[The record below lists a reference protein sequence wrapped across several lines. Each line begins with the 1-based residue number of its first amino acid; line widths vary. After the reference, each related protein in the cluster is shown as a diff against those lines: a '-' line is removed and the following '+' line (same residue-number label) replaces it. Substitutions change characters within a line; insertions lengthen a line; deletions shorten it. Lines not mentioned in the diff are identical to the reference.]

1 MIVVRSFVLWGVAL
15 SCAAIA
21 LFAPVLHAQ
30 TPDGGPP
37 TEPQNKQGGGQF
49 QLGTNDGGFL
59 GGKSNGEQFLG
70 KLGRGLNFSGGWNL
84 SAQDNQVAGS
94 DSARQLFQFQNNN
107 SFLNRGGIG
116 PFRQSLNLGVNGK
129 LFNTFNIDANLTNNR
144 VNASLAQL
152 LRLNYDS
159 KKGTR
164 VDLGD
169 VAASLNG
176 NELVPFSRNVQGI
189 RYERDLGGGSKV
201 ATVASVT
208 RAVTRRNTLLGQGT
222 SGPYYLGGGQIVPGT
237 ERIYLNGS
245 ELSPGKDY
253 RLDYPLGTLYFL
265 EGRIVN
271 RSDTVEY
278 TYESLGYNTS
288 PGVLTGTRIDL
299 PAAKGQQFGITML
312 RQSPSGGGR
321 GDGTVTEFFPV
332 AADLNTRYTLSSPIK
347 PGTPVQVRYLERV
360 LVEGI
365 ALDFLVNREL
375 NYIQLRR
382 PLPPDTSVT
391 GISSLRITYTPVLQ
405 LGISGGRD
413 VMGLDTALP
422 LGSNAQAK
430 LQLAQSRDAA
440 RGTVGTGLQMQTTLQ
455 SPKSLVGQT
464 WNVTTQLSDVGAD
477 FVGIDSTAGALQRNG
492 RNLASRFNWARGD
505 ALSVSGNLG
514 FADFPNLSFGST
526 SGAANTGPVSNTRS
540 NDLGLNVSTKPRWKP
555 WGGATTVTVG
565 HQSRGQRT
573 NPVAG
578 APASAGGP
586 ARNGYRSDTLA
597 FNWTRTGLDLGL
609 ALDRTVS
616 SGRSAFLAGYTG
628 TVGTGF
634 NGSSTGFLGGIR
646 DGTSATSLTNTSTN
660 NTRFNLNWTPSERV
674 SVSGNAGLSR
684 IVGSGTRS
692 NATNM
697 GLSAQVWVLPEKLSA
712 QLSLENSGNGQS
724 VSGFYSGGGFL
735 GGGDSGGLAGSTG
748 QQTRMQEMQFHY
760 TPFRTLDVQF
770 GRRSELSLIP
780 NFDNTSSVYDTASVS
795 YDPSELL
802 NLTGTLTRQVGSQVG
817 GQGEFDNLNYSL
829 GATAG
834 SPTGLTARL
843 TFLRM
848 NFGSTSFLGGGGGV
862 GGIGGGGIGGGLG
875 GGGSF
880 LSQAGTNDIVSLRLD
895 YPWKGVVPFVEFQGL
910 NASDP
915 AAKSSPTPPPVS
927 GGSFRQ
933 ATNYLRNEAR
943 LGVGW
948 ELNRLFGASLNVSF
962 VRLVDQDDSRYSY
975 SARTFQFDINARF

>member
-1 MIVVRSFVLWGVAL
+1 MVVLNRLASLARWVSAAISAGVAVV
-15 SCAAIA
+15 S
-21 LFAPVLHAQ
+21 VSAQ

-37 TEPQNKQGGGQF
+37 VTETGTSKSGQF
-49 QLGTNDGGFL
+49 QLGTDRDSYL
-59 GGKSNGEQFLG
+59 GGNANGEQLLG
-70 KLGRGLNFSGGWNL
+70 RFGRGLNFTGGWNL
-84 SAQDNQVAGS
+84 SAQNNQVSGS

-107 SFLNRGGIG
+107 SFLNRGSIG

-169 VAASLNG
+169 VAASLSG

-237 ERIYLNGS
+237 ERIYLNGV

-265 EGRIVN
+265 GGRIVN

-288 PGVLTGTRIDL
+288 PGVLTGTRIDV
-299 PAAKGQQFGITML
+299 PAARGQQVGVTML

-321 GDGTVTEFFPV
+321 GDGTVTEYFPV
-332 AADLNTRYTLSSPIK
+332 AADLGIRYTLSSPIK
-347 PGTPVQVRYLERV
+347 PGTPVEVRYLERV
-360 LVEGI
+360 LAEGI
-365 ALDFLVNREL
+365 ALDYWVNREL

-413 VMGLDTALP
+413 VMGFDTQVP
-422 LGSNAQAK
+422 LGANSRAK
-430 LQLAQSRDAA
+430 LQVAQSRDIA
-440 RGTVGTGLQMQTTLQ
+440 RGTVGTGLQFQSTIQ
-455 SPKSLVGQT
+455 SPKSKSGQT
-464 WNVTTQLSDVGAD
+464 WNVATQLSDIGSN

-505 ALSVSGNLG
+505 SLAINGNVG
-514 FADFPNLSFGST
+514 IADFPNLSFAPSSDVGS
-526 SGAANTGPVSNTRS
+526 SGPVSNTRS
-540 NDLGLNVSTKPRWKP
+540 NDIGLNISSKPQRKWMGGST
-555 WGGATTVTVG
+555 TITVG
-565 HQSRGQRT
+565 HQSRNQRT
-573 NPVAG
+573 TPVPGSSG
-578 APASAGGP
+578 ASVGP
-586 ARNGYRSDTLA
+586 ARNGYRSDSLSLGWA
-597 FNWTRTGLDLGL
+597 RQALDLGL
-609 ALDRTVS
+609 VFDRTAS

-628 TVGTGF
+628 TVGTGL
-634 NGSSTGFLGGIR
+634 NSGSGGFLGGIR
-646 DGTSATSLTNTSTN
+646 DGSANTALTNTSTDN
-660 NTRFNLNWTPSERV
+660 ARFNVNWTPSDRA
-674 SVSGNAGLSR
+674 SVSANAGISS
-684 IVGSGTRS
+684 IVGTGSRS
-692 NATNM
+692 RAVNLGM
-697 GLSAQVWVLPEKLSA
+697 SAQVWVLPEKLSA
-712 QLSLENSGNGQS
+712 QLSVENSGNGQS

-748 QQTRMQEMQFHY
+748 QQTRSQDLQLHY
-760 TPFRTLDVQF
+760 TPYRTLDFQY

-780 NFDNTSSVYDTASVS
+780 NYDNTTSVYDTASVS
-795 YDPSELL
+795 YDPTELL

-834 SPTGLTARL
+834 TPGGLTARL

-848 NFGSTSFLGGGGGV
+848 NFGSTSFLGGGGGI
-862 GGIGGGGIGGGLG
+862 GGIGGGGI

-880 LSQAGTNDIVSLRLD
+880 LSQAGTNDIVSLRVD
-895 YPWKGVVPFVEFQGL
+895 YPWKGVVPFVELQGL

-915 AAKSSPTPPPVS
+915 TANGSPSPPPVS

-933 ATNYLRNEAR
+933 ATNYQRNEAR

-948 ELNRLFGASLNVSF
+948 DIGRLLGASLNVSF
-962 VRLVDQDDSRYSY
+962 VRLVDRDDARYSY